1 MILFHDVFI
10 REVDKDEVFRVM
22 HTTQSTYS
30 TIKEE
35 EKDDYEEWVQ
45 KRDIALLHS
54 LKLDLIK
61 NHPIIQVM
69 YKRLVPSVV
78 TETNFWN
85 HYFYHMERAGYEF
98 NKDQGVVEN
107 VPPVVES
114 KPDPIVSRSNC
125 YMYIIIVAELEGWS
139 DVDLA
144 ENEKELPTEGIYKV
158 FILE

>member
-1 MILFHDVFI
+1 MILIYNVFI
-10 REVDKDEVFRVM
+10 REDDEDEVFRVM

-35 EKDDYEEWVQ
+35 EKEDFEEWVQ

-98 NKDQGVVEN
+98 NKTKEIVKNSPPIVEL
-107 VPPVVES
+107 
-114 KPDPIVSRSNC
+114 KPDPIVSRSNFC
-125 YMYIIIVAELEGWS
+125 MHVIIVAELEGWS

-144 ENEKELPTEGIYKV
+144 ENEKELTTEGNA
-158 FILE
+158 